1 MTEILQSPLFWRRN
15 WKLKLCK
22 PRARLNEKK
31 KKRKKNRQWDQKLKQ
46 DCENLD
52 VLNYSKDSAYAISSL
67 KNRRREIK
75 ISYQKASTLT
85 VALIF
90 EQALFSRFFFQALS
104 FTKKCQLKQN
114 NNSIPRMNLL
124 SVRFVVVEPSWLF
137 LVNHQKYRESGK
149 QRNTKPCWGLNQNP
163 ANCDQCYVPHSC
175 WSGPLYMLSIQFIS

>member
-1 MTEILQSPLFWRRN
+1 MMMQIRVPRR
-15 WKLKLCK
+15 
-22 PRARLNEKK
+22 RRRE
-31 KKRKKNRQWDQKLKQ
+31 KKNRQWDQKLKQ

-75 ISYQKASTLT
+75 IGYQKASTLT

-90 EQALFSRFFFQALS
+90 EQALFTRFFFQALS

-124 SVRFVVVEPSWLF
+124 SVLFVVVEPSWLF
-137 LVNHQKYRESGK
+137 LVNHQKYRESG
-149 QRNTKPCWGLNQNP
+149 NSEILNH
-163 ANCDQCYVPHSC
+163 AEGWTRTLRTVISVTCHILVEVGRYTCKYSF
-175 WSGPLYMLSIQFIS
+175 YSIYLLTTTICFRFNF